1 MKNIINKYYSKAQFP
16 FIMTIIALLFGLL
29 CIYLMIDVKESNN
42 KILTVC
48 NGLLP
53 FIVFLLITR
62 LTYAYREKKNTKLIS
77 NLVTAILSLIFISY
91 FVTYTFTIVTF
102 DAFMNPEVNI
112 KQYRKYVHSERLLR
126 AFPSEI
132 PSDAENPILIYSP
145 GILQAADKYMLYYI
159 KPNINLLDFDNKY
172 GANAKWVGY
181 YNDEEKP
188 LGTDITFGDLP
199 IKYSEEG
206 NFKIYVLESY
216 CDDSGWCNHGNY
228 LLVAVNEKTRQVVH
242 VSMVW

>member
-1 MKNIINKYYSKAQFP
+1 MKNIINKYYGKAQFP

-77 NLVTAILSLIFISY
+77 NLVTAILSLFFISY

-199 IKYSEEG
+199 IKYSEES